1 MNSQVHLQECSLFTV
16 ERSCGLLVLQNNPT
30 NGLAQRKGIEKREWA
45 TPSSAYNTAHII
57 WDILNL
63 REEKEI
69 KKPPKYQ
76 KNFLFDSDVKFPEFI
91 IFGVKKCGTG

>member
-1 MNSQVHLQECSLFTV
+1 MPNEYA
-16 ERSCGLLVLQNNPT
+16 R
-30 NGLAQRKGIEKREWA
+30 RKGIENGGGWV
-45 TPSSAYNTAHII
+45 TPCGAYNMANII

-63 REEKEI
+63 WEEKEI

>member
-1 MNSQVHLQECSLFTV
+1 M
-16 ERSCGLLVLQNNPT
+16 PT
-30 NGLAQRKGIEKREWA
+30 NITAKGNKKGA
-45 TPSSAYNTAHII
+45 AHII

>member
-1 MNSQVHLQECSLFTV
+1 MGQIIFKISVLFTFCLLIIV
-16 ERSCGLLVLQNNPT
+16 VKKAEIVLTLINDTGKVLDTDFRCCNDHLLKCGKSKKNPI
-30 NGLAQRKGIEKREWA
+30 QEKQ
-45 TPSSAYNTAHII
+45 
-57 WDILNL
+57 
-63 REEKEI
+63 I